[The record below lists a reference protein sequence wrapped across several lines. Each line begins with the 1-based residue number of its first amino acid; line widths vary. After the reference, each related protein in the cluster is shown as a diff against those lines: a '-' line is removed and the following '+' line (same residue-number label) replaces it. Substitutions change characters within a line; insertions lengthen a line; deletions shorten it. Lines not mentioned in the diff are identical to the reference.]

1 MIIKYKT
8 WDMSVFYQIFKI
20 CMVLKILFCMD
31 PDPYPYQNDIW
42 IRHTPQEYIV
52 MRPGAVAHPA

>member
-31 PDPYPYQNDIW
+31 LEPYQNDLW
-42 IRHTPQEYIV
+42 IRHTAQEYIV
-52 MRPGAVAHPA
+52 MRPGAVAHPH